1 MPAVP
6 AIQALQPIM
15 MDEGALV
22 YLKSDVDARDATVA
36 RFLVNIRGA
45 WFDCANQ
52 LQKVADYYEAAGE

>member
-1 MPAVP
+1 
-6 AIQALQPIM
+6 M